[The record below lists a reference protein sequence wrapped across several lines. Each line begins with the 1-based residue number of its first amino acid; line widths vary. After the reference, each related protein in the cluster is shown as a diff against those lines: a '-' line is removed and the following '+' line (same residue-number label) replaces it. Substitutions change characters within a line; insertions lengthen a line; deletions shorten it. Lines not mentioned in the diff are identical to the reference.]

1 MPQQSEA
8 TVNPGPRDRATHTPV
23 THDPAT
29 HDPATHDLVIR
40 RAHVFDGHRALDGL
54 YDIGVDGTEITA
66 VSAEPLRGGT
76 EVDAAGG
83 GSCPA

>member
-23 THDPAT
+23 TR
-29 HDPATHDLVIR
+29 DPATHDLVIR

-66 VSAEPLRGGT
+66 VSAAPLRGGR

-83 GSCPA
+83 GSCPV